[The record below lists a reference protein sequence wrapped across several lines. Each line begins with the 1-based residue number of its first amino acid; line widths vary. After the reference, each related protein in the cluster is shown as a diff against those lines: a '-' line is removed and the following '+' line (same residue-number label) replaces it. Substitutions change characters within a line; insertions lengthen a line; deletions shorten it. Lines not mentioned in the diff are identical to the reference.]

1 MPAED
6 TRIDKWLW
14 ATRIFKTRSQAIEAC
29 KKGRIIINEVP
40 VKASRLVKIGEEIN
54 VKNPPV
60 VYTYKIKALL
70 NNRVSAKLVNE
81 YLENLTSE
89 EELLKLKIKNDNF
102 FVGQKG
108 RGRPTKKERRII
120 DKLKNQNDF

>member
-108 RGRPTKKERRII
+108 RGRPTKKERRVI